1 MDFLM
6 CQSLSGMFRGKR
18 ADAVVFLPFVFIR
31 RLVEEMKD
39 LNHLEEAL
47 SEIRRGREDD
57 HC

>member
-1 MDFLM
+1 M
-6 CQSLSGMFRGKR
+6 CQSLNGTFHGKR

-31 RLVEEMKD
+31 RLVEEIKD

-57 HC
+57 HR